1 MTEPYSLETILSELG
16 DKSDAWVLQDKTTSL
31 YVTIPHPNYPG
42 KNPIHFFLSKE
53 DAQAILIEI
62 MDVNSK
68 LKNREI
74 YPVKVKLVQAIKGIA
89 AGANNPWKAD
99 GFVVHSPNE
108 VYEFVRDNAI

>member
-1 MTEPYSLETILSELG
+1 MTKPYSIETILSELG
-16 DKSDAWVLQDKTTSL
+16 EDADAWVLQDKTTSL

-53 DAQAILIEI
+53 DAQSVFIEI
-62 MDVNSK
+62 ADVNPK

-74 YPVKVKLVQAIKGIA
+74 YPVKVKLVQALKGVE
-89 AGANNPWKAD
+89 AGADNPWNAD

-108 VYEFVRDNAI
+108 VYEFVRDNEI